1 MKKGTV
7 PMEWIY
13 LILAGLLEMGWAI
26 GLKYT
31 EGFSRPWP
39 SLGTITP

>member
-1 MKKGTV
+1 MRRKAV

-26 GLKYT
+26 DLKYT
-31 EGFSRPWP
+31 EASD
-39 SLGTITP
+39 